1 MSLIDIDYFF
11 FIILNFTGKV
21 SHVSKRYKIA
31 FSVEQKTSSLP
42 LLIPDQSQVID
53 TFVRALSP
61 DGVTGSI
68 RISISKNSDSKPFIS
83 TILNMP
89 PAEIFAT

>member
-21 SHVSKRYKIA
+21 SRVSKRYKIV

-83 TILNMP
+83 TILNMQ